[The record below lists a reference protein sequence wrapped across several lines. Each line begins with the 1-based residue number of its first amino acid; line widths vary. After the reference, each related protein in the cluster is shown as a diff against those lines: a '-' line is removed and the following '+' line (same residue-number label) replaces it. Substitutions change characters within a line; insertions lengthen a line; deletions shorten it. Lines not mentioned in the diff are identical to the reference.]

1 MATAEQLKA
10 LVRSYTDG
18 DSDRFLAVA
27 MQIAAHAART
37 GKEKLA
43 QQLQALVDE
52 AKKRQALESRA
63 KPAPMARPG
72 GDLAGL
78 VMATYPAV
86 RLADMVLTDNVRT
99 RLARVVLEYRQADR
113 LLAHGLPPRRKLLLV
128 GPPGSGKTMTA
139 SALAGEL
146 SLPLLAVQLHALI
159 SRFMGETAAKLHLV
173 FDAMSRTRGVYLF
186 DEFDAIGAWRG
197 AANDVGEIRRVLN
210 SFLQFLERDD
220 SEGLIISATNLVE
233 MLDEALYRRFDD
245 VVRYE
250 LPTEAMARQL
260 ISNRLSAFDT
270 SDVDWGRVADVT
282 RGLSHGEIARACD
295 DAAKDAVLEDCGSI
309 STGSLTE
316 ALARRARPS

>member
-52 AKKRQALESRA
+52 AKKRQALESRT
-63 KPAPMARPG
+63 KPVPMARSG
-72 GDLAGL
+72 GELAGL

-86 RLADMVLTDNVRT
+86 RVTDMVLTDNVRT
-99 RLARVVLEYRQADR
+99 RLARVVLEYRQAAR
-113 LLAHGLPPRRKLLLV
+113 LLAHSLPPRRKLLLV

-146 SLPLLAVQLHALI
+146 GLPLLAVQLHALI
-159 SRFMGETAAKLHLV
+159 SKFMGETAAKLHLV
-173 FDAMSRTRGVYLF
+173 FDAMSRTRAVYLF

-220 SEGLIISATNLVE
+220 SESLIICATNFVE

-245 VVRYE
+245 VIRYE
-250 LPTEAMARQL
+250 LPTKAMAKQL
-260 ISNRLSAFDT
+260 ISNKLSAFDI

-282 RGLSHGEIARACD
+282 QGLSHGEIARACD
-295 DAAKDAVLEDCGSI
+295 DAAKDAVLEDRGGIC
-309 STGSLTE
+309 TGSLTE
-316 ALARRARPS
+316 ALAQRARPS